1 MCLKSLSSTS
11 KLEVSVGLLT
21 SGTNGAFTVKKQK
34 KNKFNNDPVC
44 QSVFNHSHSSYSN
57 LCGRSFEIRQRGNNF
72 YEFLSFI
79 QVLWMLFHKF
89 AWMHCILMELTV
101 SDFVPLDPLEPRMID
116 EVLKPV
122 FTKPSVC
129 STDQSLQ

>member
-1 MCLKSLSSTS
+1 MSEITFIYIK
-11 KLEVSVGLLT
+11 VGSVGRT
-21 SGTNGAFTVKKQK
+21 TDFGYKWSVHCKKTK

-57 LCGRSFEIRQRGNNF
+57 LCGRSFEIRHRGNNF
-72 YEFLSFI
+72 YEFLYFI